1 MGQLDTTGTGA
12 KAPAHRPHRS
22 KHPGG
27 SRPPATPGDDTG
39 VNAWL
44 DDPENGLTIQ
54 RPAPA
59 LEEGS
64 LSYDFAGDAV
74 PLGMYSVG
82 TADFRYWAAA
92 EALRRGADFW
102 HARIPDLSWQMGS
115 KLPVFLD
122 DGVDFN
128 AYYDR
133 SALKFFHG
141 ATSEGVV
148 YSGESPD
155 ILCHEMGH
163 AILDALKPELW
174 NVASQEVAAF
184 HESFGDMSSII
195 SALQL
200 PMMRSAVLEE
210 THGHIN
216 RNSRLSRL
224 AEQLGRAIR
233 ESYPDAVDRD
243 CLRNASN
250 RFMYQS
256 PMLLDPSGPATT
268 LSSEPHSFSRVFTG
282 AFLDGL
288 AGMLHAAAADRAKP
302 SEQELLDVTASMGDI
317 LVAGIRAASVVS
329 NFYAQVAAGMVQAAA
344 GMNAQYAR
352 ALKSTFIRR
361 GILSIQSATTV
372 TSLTEAATSMVAN
385 AMGTYAPIHLA
396 IPGAPYGLGDRP
408 LLVETPSQPR
418 RFSAIAAHNEFAPQ
432 PAPSSEA
439 AARGFVDQ
447 LFRQGRI
454 DFGNVAAEEDR
465 IDPVSSLKTHRLVHS
480 DGAVRLERV
489 LCDCGLRHH

>member
-1 MGQLDTTGTGA
+1 
-12 KAPAHRPHRS
+12 
-22 KHPGG
+22 
-27 SRPPATPGDDTG
+27 
-39 VNAWL
+39 
-44 DDPENGLTIQ
+44 
-54 RPAPA
+54 
-59 LEEGS
+59 
-64 LSYDFAGDAV
+64 
-74 PLGMYSVG
+74 
-82 TADFRYWAAA
+82 
-92 EALRRGADFW
+92 
-102 HARIPDLSWQMGS
+102 
-115 KLPVFLD
+115 
-122 DGVDFN
+122 
-128 AYYDR
+128 
-133 SALKFFHG
+133 
-141 ATSEGVV
+141 
-148 YSGESPD
+148 
-155 ILCHEMGH
+155 
-163 AILDALKPELW
+163 
-174 NVASQEVAAF
+174 
-184 HESFGDMSSII
+184 
-195 SALQL
+195 
-200 PMMRSAVLEE
+200 
-210 THGHIN
+210 
-216 RNSRLSRL
+216 
-224 AEQLGRAIR
+224 
-233 ESYPDAVDRD
+233 
-243 CLRNASN
+243 
-250 RFMYQS
+250 
-256 PMLLDPSGPATT
+256 
-268 LSSEPHSFSRVFTG
+268 
-282 AFLDGL
+282 
-288 AGMLHAAAADRAKP
+288 
-302 SEQELLDVTASMGDI
+302 
-317 LVAGIRAASVVS
+317 AASVVS